1 MNEAD
6 VIKLFKCL
14 ADKSRLQ
21 ILKSLIHED
30 MYVELL
36 AQRLDLTASTISFH
50 LKKLESVGAVTSRK
64 DQYYTIYSIK
74 EDVFNSTILDLIK
87 EESSEA
93 EIQKEREENYR
104 KKVIENFFVY
114 GKLKN
119 IPAQRKKRLIILEEI
134 AKAFDFDRE
143 YTEREVNIIIA
154 DFHDDFCTLRR
165 EMVGENILTR
175 NNGIYKL
182 VKNDK

>member
-1 MNEAD
+1 M
-6 VIKLFKCL
+6 
-14 ADKSRLQ
+14 
-21 ILKSLIHED
+21 
-30 MYVELL
+30 
-36 AQRLDLTASTISFH
+36 
-50 LKKLESVGAVTSRK
+50 
-64 DQYYTIYSIK
+64 
-74 EDVFNSTILDLIK
+74 
-87 EESSEA
+87 
-93 EIQKEREENYR
+93 
-104 KKVIENFFVY
+104 
-114 GKLKN
+114 
-119 IPAQRKKRLIILEEI
+119 IILEEI